1 MSFPRPTPPKG
12 LFVPGVRPWSPGG
25 SFLLLGDG
33 VAYRMEPK
41 PHGGRLVDRRMS
53 ETERDRRTAELDELP
68 HLTPFVDQIYDT
80 EKIGIG
86 AYSPLEG
93 FMDSATLESVL
104 RTGRLPSGLPWTMP
118 ILLPIPP
125 SIDPETNERLQP
137 GEEVALLDG
146 GGRFI
151 GILHVSERYRYD
163 KEALAKSVYGTN
175 DPSHPNVQDLQA
187 AGEETLAGAIE
198 LANRITLPSGRTEL
212 TPVESRAAFAERG
225 WKNVAAYQCRNP
237 PHTAHEYIQRLTLE
251 REDVDGLFVHPVVGR
266 LKKGDYRPEVILQA
280 YGALVS
286 HYYPSDRVLLSPLTI
301 SMRYAG
307 PKAALFLAIVRK
319 NYGCGL
325 YIVGRDQAGVGRF
338 YSPTAAHRIFDEY
351 DIGVTPLRYD
361 ESFFCRSC
369 GWMASSHTCAHP
381 PSDRVDT
388 SQTRIRKALSEG
400 GELPVEL
407 LRPEVAEILRQP
419 NVLLTD

>member
-1 MSFPRPTPPKG
+1 
-12 LFVPGVRPWSPGG
+12 
-25 SFLLLGDG
+25 
-33 VAYRMEPK
+33 MEPA
-41 PHGGRLVDRRMS
+41 PHGGKLVNRQMS
-53 ETERDRRTAELDELP
+53 ETERTRREAELEDLP
-68 HLTPFVDQIYDT
+68 QLVPFVDQVYDT

-93 FMDSATLESVL
+93 FMDSATLDSVL
-104 RTGRLPSGLPWTMP
+104 RVGRLPNGLPWTMP
-118 ILLPIPP
+118 VLLPIPP
-125 SIDPETNERLQP
+125 ATDPKTAARLQP
-137 GEEVALLDG
+137 GEEVALLDP
-146 GGRFI
+146 GRRFL
-151 GILHVSERYRYD
+151 GLLHVTERFRYD
-163 KEALAKSVYGTN
+163 KKTLAQSVYGTT
-175 DPSHPNVQDLQA
+175 DPAHPNVQDLA
-187 AGEETLAGAIE
+187 TAGEETLAGTVE
-198 LANRITLPSGRTEL
+198 LAQRLALPRGRSEM
-212 TPVESRAAFAERG
+212 TPAETRAAFAAKG

-251 REDVDGLFVHPVVGR
+251 REDVDGLLVHPVVGR

-280 YGALVS
+280 YEALLS

-338 YSPTAAHRIFDEY
+338 YAPTAAHRIFDQY

-369 GWMASSHTCAHP
+369 GWMASAKTCAHP
-381 PSDRVDT
+381 PSDRIDT
-388 SQTRIRKALSEG
+388 SQTRIRKALSDG

-407 LRPEVAEILRQP
+407 LRPEVAAILRQP
-419 NVLLTD
+419 DVLLTE